1 MTSNKQ
7 LSTPHDFLRWARQH
21 TPRLRQELTDL
32 YSAWLQSLSEAEER
46 YSPEGE
52 CVIDG
57 YYTIVHES
65 RNFSLYTTDAPHPLT
80 KLPRALLAAYR
91 DPAHLIAD
99 LIAHSVRRTGAISVN
114 AYRGESERL
123 MAQCEAAFQDMAQS
137 RHEHR

>member
-1 MTSNKQ
+1 MTSSKQ
-7 LSTPHDFLRWARQH
+7 PSTSHDFLRWTHQQA
-21 TPRLRQELTDL
+21 PCLRQELTDL
-32 YSAWLQSLSEAEER
+32 YNAWLQSLSEAEER

-52 CVIDG
+52 YVIDG
-57 YYTIVHES
+57 YYTIVRES

-114 AYRGESERL
+114 AYRDESERL
-123 MAQCEAAFQDMAQS
+123 IAQCEAAFQDMAQC
-137 RHEHR
+137 RHEQR